1 MAAAAVAADITAAW
15 RLHPLMQARVAVLAV
30 APVAAQVA
38 EPMVVLAAAQVAA
51 LAAEPVVALAAAQV
65 AEPAVVLA
73 VVLAVALVAE
83 PAVALAV
90 APGRP
95 LHHWSPAKSPAL
107 WALPSAT

>member
-65 AEPAVVLA
+65 AEPAVVL
-73 VVLAVALVAE
+73 
-83 PAVALAV
+83 
-90 APGRP
+90 
-95 LHHWSPAKSPAL
+95 
-107 WALPSAT
+107 